1 MVAVTTYTVTAKR
14 WARGWELHIDGVGVT
29 QARSLSV
36 AESMARE
43 YIAFVLDIDDE
54 NSFDVDVVPELDAD
68 LTQEIRTAR
77 EQVRTAARQ
86 QQEAAAQQRDV
97 AKKLSDTGLT
107 GREIAAVLGMS
118 PQRVSQLL
126 DKSGSVPD
134 ANGKSRHK
142 AVASGKSAPSASA
155 RVANS
160 KRVVKR
166 SRT

>member
-1 MVAVTTYTVTAKR
+1 MTTYIVTAKR
-14 WARGWELHIDGVGVT
+14 WSRGWELHIDGVGVT

-43 YIAFVLDIDDE
+43 YIAFKLDINDE

-68 LTQEIRTAR
+68 LSRQVRTAR

-86 QQEAAAQQRDV
+86 QQKAAAQQRDV
-97 AKKLSDTGLT
+97 ARKLSETGLT

-126 DKSGSVPD
+126 SKSDTPG
-134 ANGKSRHK
+134 HK
-142 AVASGKSAPSASA
+142 AVASSKAAPSASA
-155 RVANS
+155 RVAASNS
-160 KRVVKR
+160 AVEPERP
-166 SRT
+166 